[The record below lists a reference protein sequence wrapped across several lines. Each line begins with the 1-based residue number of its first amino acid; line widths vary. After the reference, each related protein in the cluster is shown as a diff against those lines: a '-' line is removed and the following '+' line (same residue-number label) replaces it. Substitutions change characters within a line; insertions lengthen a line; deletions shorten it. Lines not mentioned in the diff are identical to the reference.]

1 MKRTEW
7 LQETRK
13 MRFKEAY
20 EGCKSGHLTHVEA
33 ALLLGVCDRTFRR
46 YMVKYDEGGLE
57 ALMDKRLTQASH
69 RCAPVDEVIK
79 LTEQYRSRYSGWN
92 VKHFHTWYR
101 KDGGSRSYTW
111 VKNRLQEAKLIKRAK
126 KRGAHRKRRER
137 SALPGMMIHQDG
149 STHEWVANQKWDLIV
164 TMDDATNEHYS
175 MFFVAEEGTA
185 SSFRG
190 VQEVIEKRGLFSS
203 FYSDRG
209 SHYWHTPEAGG
220 KVDKH
225 NPTQFGQA
233 MKCLG
238 ILMIAAY
245 SPQARGRSERMFRTH
260 QERLP
265 KELALAGITDMEA
278 ANDYLR
284 KVYMPAFNAEF
295 LESAVVEGSAFVP
308 WIGGQLEDYLCERHE
323 RVVGHDNCVSFNNIK
338 LQIPADQHRCHYVKA
353 KVTVLRYPD
362 GQLAILH
369 GPRKIATFDKTGQAK
384 KQKKKLV
391 RKPAASAS
399 Q

>member
-1 MKRTEW
+1 
-7 LQETRK
+7 
-13 MRFKEAY
+13 MRFEEAY
-20 EGCKSGHLTHVEA
+20 GNYKSGSITQDEA
-33 ALLLGVCDRTFRR
+33 AKLLGVCDRTFRR
-46 YMVKYDEGGLE
+46 YMNKYDAGGLD
-57 ALMDKRLTQASH
+57 ALLDKRLTQASH
-69 RCAPVDEVIK
+69 RCAPVDEVMR
-79 LTEQYRSRYSGWN
+79 LAEQYRNRYSGWN
-92 VKHFHTWYR
+92 ARHFHAWYC
-101 KDGGSRSYTW
+101 KDGGTRSYTW
-111 VKNRLQEAKLIKRAK
+111 VKSRLQEAGLIKRTS

-137 SALPGMMIHQDG
+137 SPLTGMMIHQDG

-175 MFFVAEEGTA
+175 MFFVQEEGTA

-190 VQEVIEKRGLFSS
+190 VQEVIEKQGLFCS

-225 NPTQFGQA
+225 NLTQFGQA
-233 MKCLG
+233 MKRLG
-238 ILMIAAY
+238 IEMIAAY

-278 ANDYLR
+278 ANRYLQA
-284 KVYMPAFNAEF
+284 VYMPAFNDEF
-295 LESAVVEGSAFVP
+295 KQPAAVDGSAFVP
-308 WIGGQLEDYLCERHE
+308 WIGGELEDFLCERHE
-323 RVVGHDNCVSFNNIK
+323 RVVGHDNCVSFNNLK

-362 GQLAILH
+362 NKLAIMH
-369 GPRKIATFDKTGQAK
+369 GPRKIANYDKTGQEIK
-384 KQKKKLV
+384 HKEKLL
-391 RKPAASAS
+391 RKSAATAS

>member
-1 MKRTEW
+1 
-7 LQETRK
+7 
-13 MRFKEAY
+13 MRFEEAY
-20 EGCKSGHLTHVEA
+20 KGCKSGCLTQAEA

-46 YMVKYDEGGLE
+46 YMGKYDEGGLD
-57 ALMDKRLTQASH
+57 ALMDKRLIRASH
-69 RCAPVDEVIK
+69 RCAPVDEVMQ
-79 LTEQYRSRYSGWN
+79 LTEQYQSRYSGWN
-92 VKHFHTWYR
+92 AKHFHTWYC

-111 VKNRLQEAKLIKRAK
+111 VKNRLQEAGLIKRAK
-126 KRGAHRKRRER
+126 KRGAHRRRRER

-175 MFFVAEEGTA
+175 MFFVEEEGTA

-190 VQEVIEKRGLFSS
+190 AQEVIEEHGLFSS

-220 KVDKH
+220 KVDK
-225 NPTQFGQA
+225 NNLTQFGQA
-233 MKCLG
+233 MKRLG
-238 ILMIAAY
+238 IEMIAAY

-260 QERLP
+260 QARLP
-265 KELALAGITDMEA
+265 KELALAGITDMAA
-278 ANDYLR
+278 ANHYL
-284 KVYMPAFNAEF
+284 KVVYRSAFNAEF
-295 LESAVVEGSAFVP
+295 MQPAAIEGSAFVP

-362 GQLAILH
+362 GKLATMH
-369 GPRKIATFDKTGQAK
+369 GPRKIASYDEAGQEIKQNEKLLRKT
-384 KQKKKLV
+384 
-391 RKPAASAS
+391 AATAS

>member
-1 MKRTEW
+1 
-7 LQETRK
+7 
-13 MRFKEAY
+13 MRFEEAY
-20 EGCKSGHLTHVEA
+20 KGCKSGRLTQAEA
-33 ALLLGVCDRTFRR
+33 ALLLGACDRTFRR
-46 YMVKYDEGGLE
+46 YMGKYDEGGLD

-69 RCAPVDEVIK
+69 RCAPVDEVMQ
-79 LTEQYRSRYSGWN
+79 LTEQYQSRYLGWN
-92 VKHFHTWYR
+92 AKHFHTWYR

-111 VKNRLQEAKLIKRAK
+111 VKSRLQEAGLIRRAK
-126 KRGAHRKRRER
+126 KRGAHRRRRER

-175 MFFVAEEGTA
+175 MFFVEEEGTA

-190 VQEVIEKRGLFSS
+190 AQEVIEEHGLFSS

-209 SHYWHTPEAGG
+209 SHYWHTPVAGG
-220 KVDKH
+220 KVDK
-225 NPTQFGQA
+225 NNLTQFGQA
-233 MKCLG
+233 MKRLG
-238 ILMIAAY
+238 IVMIAAY

-260 QERLP
+260 QARLP
-265 KELALAGITDMEA
+265 KELALAGITDMAA
-278 ANDYLR
+278 ANHYL
-284 KVYMPAFNAEF
+284 KEVYMPAFNAEF
-295 LESAVVEGSAFVP
+295 MQPAAVEGSAFVP

-323 RVVGHDNCVSFNNIK
+323 RVVGHDNCVNFNSIK

-362 GQLAILH
+362 EKLAILH
-369 GPRKIATFDKTGQAK
+369 GPRKIANYDKAGQEI
-384 KQKKKLV
+384 KQNEKLL
-391 RKPAASAS
+391 RKTAATAS